1 MAHENR
7 LIMFV
12 LRVAMG
18 IHHHHYHHL
27 LNWVWPVLLMD
38 EITIRIGNDAKTQVL
53 RGDTVR

>member
-1 MAHENR
+1 MTRENR

-18 IHHHHYHHL
+18 IHHHYHYL

-38 EITIRIGNDAKTQVL
+38 EITIHIGNDIKTQVL
-53 RGDTVR
+53 RGDTAR